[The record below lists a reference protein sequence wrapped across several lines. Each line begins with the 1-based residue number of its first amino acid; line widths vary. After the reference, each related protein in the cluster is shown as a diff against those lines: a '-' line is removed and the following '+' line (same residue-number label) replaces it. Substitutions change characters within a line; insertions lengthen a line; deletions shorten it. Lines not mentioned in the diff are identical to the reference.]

1 MANRTQAKP
10 FIGRWGRLLLCLMSG
25 ALFFLPLA
33 QSLWPVISE
42 PQLRERLAPLQPR
55 SPSFENFTDRSL
67 QVYWEQ
73 YIARDIGLRKTLLA
87 LFNDLRLTAFPSRP
101 NDHYVRSE
109 AGGFFPVD
117 TIRRFNY
124 DLRNRATVIAGYG
137 DSARRLRILQN
148 LLAHR
153 GVTFLAITAPPRVQI
168 YPEDVAQYL
177 ALPPDQAAQRI
188 HAYGDALQAAGV
200 NVVNGKVLLLQAK
213 QQGQPSSFA
222 DTGFHWNFW
231 AACLVTDEAM
241 RRIEAM
247 RQQRYFTVDCS
258 QREMRLAGGPD
269 TDIALILNVSRPERL
284 LTNTANVQL
293 RKSEDDTGPVPARIF
308 LLGDSY
314 ADQITHTLLQTWPS
328 HLWFPGALTRSDYFV
343 KDIHYNQRRDPEPP
357 MPRSQAML
365 AGDVANSDVMIF
377 EVSDG
382 NVYRSL
388 SNSHLAEFGATLAY
402 LKAMLPAGRIDSG
415 NADAGLTHGWEPD
428 ATHGWRS
435 NDLSAGLAFVPNA
448 VPATVK
454 LALPVTNLRAD
465 QAIPRHLVF
474 SHAGKPVAEYRFTG
488 RGHVIDLTIPF
499 AAGSTDPHAIEFDIA
514 DAGGGA
520 LDLAV
525 ARTAATQ
532 GKKPLDTALLPPHA
546 GEKVDLI
553 AQPEQ
558 PGVSATGLGD
568 FERNASDAWRWGLG
582 PSTQIRSF
590 LARDGIVEL
599 SYRFN
604 TYQPD
609 QVVEILWNKE
619 IVRRYDGNM
628 LRPGNQ
634 VADTL
639 WLPGRAGGNRLDIRY
654 ANWNGRVAPSAGPET
669 RPLSVVFLELMLR
682 QQPAP

>member
-1 MANRTQAKP
+1 MQAKP
-10 FIGRWGRLLLCLMSG
+10 FIGRWGRLLLCVLSG

-33 QSLWPVISE
+33 QSQWPFITE

-55 SPSFENFTDRSL
+55 SPSFESFTDRSL

-73 YIARDIGLRKTLLA
+73 YIARDIGLRKTLLT
-87 LFNDLRLTAFPSRP
+87 LFNDLRLAAFPSRP
-101 NDHYVRSE
+101 NDHYVRSA

-124 DLRNRATVIAGYG
+124 DLRNRATVIAGYDTSG
-137 DSARRLRILQN
+137 RRLRILQD
-148 LLAHR
+148 LLARR

-177 ALPPDQAAQRI
+177 ALPLEQAAQQI
-188 HAYGDALQAAGV
+188 YAYGDGLRAAGV
-200 NVVNGKVLLLQAK
+200 NVVDGKALLLGLK
-213 QQGQPSSFA
+213 QQDQPGSFA
-222 DTGFHWNFW
+222 NTGFHWNFW
-231 AACLVTDEAM
+231 AACAVTAEAM
-241 RRIEAM
+241 QRIEAM
-247 RQQRYFTVDCS
+247 RQQRYFPVDCS
-258 QREMRLAGGPD
+258 RREMKLAAGPD

-284 LTNTANVQL
+284 LTNTANVKL
-293 RKSEDDTGPVPARIF
+293 SKSDDDTGPTPLRIF

-314 ADQITHTLLQTWPS
+314 ADQITYTLLQTWPTQF
-328 HLWFPGALTRSDYFV
+328 WFPGALIRSDYFV
-343 KDIHYNQRRDPEPP
+343 QDISYNQRRDPTPP
-357 MPRSQAML
+357 VPRNPAML

-382 NVYRSL
+382 NVHRTSERSY
-388 SNSHLAEFGATLAY
+388 LAEFGATIAY

-415 NADAGLTHGWEPD
+415 NADAGLTHGWQPD

-435 NDLSAGLAFVPNA
+435 NDLRAGLAFVPSA
-448 VPATVK
+448 VPASVK

-465 QAIPRHLVF
+465 PAIPRHLVF

-488 RGHVIDLTIPF
+488 SDHVIDLTIPF

-514 DAGGGA
+514 DAGGGL

-532 GKKPLDTALLPPHA
+532 GKQPLDTALLPQHA
-546 GEKVDLI
+546 GENVDLI

-558 PGVSATGLGD
+558 AGISVTGLGG
-568 FERNASDAWRWGLG
+568 FERNAADVWRWGLG

-609 QVVEILWNKE
+609 QVVEILWNNDV
-619 IVRRYDGNM
+619 VRRYDGDM

-639 WLPGRAGGNRLDIRY
+639 RLPGRAGGNRLDIRY
-654 ANWNGRVAPSAGPET
+654 ANWNGRLAPPAGPET